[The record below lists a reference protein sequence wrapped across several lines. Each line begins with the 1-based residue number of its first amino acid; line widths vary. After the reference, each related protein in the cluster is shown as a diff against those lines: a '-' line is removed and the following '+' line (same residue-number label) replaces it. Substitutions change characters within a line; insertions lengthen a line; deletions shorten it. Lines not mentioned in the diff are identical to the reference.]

1 MRYTDRAGCV
11 SALVMYVSVFIAI
24 CLGTTAWGDVHLV
37 VAADGSGQYTR
48 IQDAIAAIPAS
59 PTTPYILDIKP
70 GTYTM
75 TNNMDQFKVTQSNVT
90 FNGLGTSPSDVV
102 ITGSYGSDE
111 LPNDKYCHAT
121 TVILGSNF
129 TARNVTFA
137 NTHGDNN
144 GQALAMY
151 AKADRL
157 FFLNCRFLGWQ
168 DTLRTEYGRQYFKN
182 CYVEGDVDFIYGH
195 ATAFFDNCSLYVK
208 SNGYITAPALLEPA
222 NDYRSKGFVFYQCTI
237 TGVGTGI
244 GYLGRPWTAGGLA
257 VYDSCWIGPVIN
269 KAGWT
274 GNLDGSYFAEHH
286 SMDLN
291 GNLLN
296 VSNRIAGS
304 YQLTDTQALA
314 YSKSNWISGPDNW
327 TPVDNTEPD
336 TTAPTP
342 NPMTWSVAPYASGL
356 HSISM
361 TATTATDPAGVQ
373 YLFICTSGG
382 GHSSAWQ
389 NSPSYTDTGLAE
401 GQTCSYA
408 VKARDKSPAQNETA
422 VSTELS
428 ATTMVDNSAP
438 TPNPSLWSVLPTATG
453 IDTITMKAQ
462 AATDISGVE
471 YFFANITDST
481 HNSGWQDGTTYTDTG
496 LANNTTYTYAV
507 IARDKS
513 LTGNE
518 TAWSEQ
524 ASATTARYDC
534 TPNISG
540 DLNGDCRVDF
550 LDQAILAGQ
559 YNEELPLTVDKL
571 TNGSFDTDAVPWQ
584 ITAVPGSSG
593 YFVACFDDTTGNP
606 VGSAVLG
613 SDTDP
618 DGTDGYW
625 FYQMIPVIE
634 GRQYKLSGQW
644 TGDLSGFVA
653 ADPCNRGNWAEVIVA
668 FEPSAD
674 PNTWVSL
681 AEPNS
686 VMYRKAFGSTN
697 QNIDPSGAWDWEEIT
712 ASQAN
717 GPADGIFTATDSHM
731 VLAFGQGG
739 LPASGIGYYYLDNV
753 KVQTSPCPTWDFNGD
768 CKLDWLDIQHFAG
781 DWLNCNRIPTSEC
794 WQ

>member
-1 MRYTDRAGCV
+1 V
-11 SALVMYVSVFIAI
+11 SAFLAPF
-24 CLGTTAWGDVHLV
+24 LGTTAWGDVHLV
-37 VAADGSGQYTR
+37 VAADGSGQYSR
-48 IQDAIAAIPAS
+48 IQDAIAAIPTS

-75 TNNMDQFKVTQSNVT
+75 THNMDQFKVTQSNVT
-90 FNGLGTSPSDVV
+90 FNGLGASPSDVV

-342 NPMTWSVAPYASGL
+342 NPMTWASDPVAAGTD
-356 HSISM
+356 SITM
-361 TATTATDPAGVQ
+361 TATTATDASGVQ
-373 YLFICTSGG
+373 YFFDCLTAG
-382 GHSSAWQ
+382 GHDSGWQDSAT
-389 NSPSYTDTGLAE
+389 YVDTGLSPD
-401 GQTCSYA
+401 TSYSYQ
-408 VKARDKSPAQNETA
+408 VKARDKSINLNETDF
-422 VSTELS
+422 STALS
-428 ATTMVDNSAP
+428 ATTLPLPQIGVPAVYWPFDETGGTVVHDVSGSPALSGTLLGTPLPSWVSGKYGNSVFFSDLTQSIYVPHSAAIDF
-438 TPNPSLWSVLPTATG
+438 TTESFSVSVWARQPVSYTG
-453 IDTITMKAQ
+453 QYELFLK
-462 AATDISGVE
+462 
-471 YFFANITDST
+471 
-481 HNSGWQDGTTYTDTG
+481 GTTG
-496 LANNTTYTYAV
+496 
-507 IARDKS
+507 
-513 LTGNE
+513 
-518 TAWSEQ
+518 
-524 ASATTARYDC
+524 
-534 TPNISG
+534 
-540 DLNGDCRVDF
+540 
-550 LDQAILAGQ
+550 
-559 YNEELPLTVDKL
+559 
-571 TNGSFDTDAVPWQ
+571 
-584 ITAVPGSSG
+584 
-593 YFVACFDDTTGNP
+593 
-606 VGSAVLG
+606 
-613 SDTDP
+613 
-618 DGTDGYW
+618 
-625 FYQMIPVIE
+625 
-634 GRQYKLSGQW
+634 
-644 TGDLSGFVA
+644 
-653 ADPCNRGNWAEVIVA
+653 
-668 FEPSAD
+668 
-674 PNTWVSL
+674 
-681 AEPNS
+681 
-686 VMYRKAFGSTN
+686 
-697 QNIDPSGAWDWEEIT
+697 SGAWPGSGKRYELYRKDTTFRFCVDDDVVKTEIQVPVTDICTGDWVHIVAVRDTAADQLKLYVNGSPVSSIADSTGSITQTEPLYIGWAMSGGAVDDLRIYRYALSSDEIMEIYL
-712 ASQAN
+712 
-717 GPADGIFTATDSHM
+717 GYGVADYFCTEPMDGD
-731 VLAFGQGG
+731 
-739 LPASGIGYYYLDNV
+739 LD
-753 KVQTSPCPTWDFNGD
+753 GD
-768 CKLDWLDIQHFAG
+768 CQVDLFDLALFAEAWLGGDLLADLTGDNTIDFRDMARLAQDWMA
-781 DWLNCNRIPTSEC
+781 CNREPSTKC